1 MNKSQKNTLGV
12 GLTLLM
18 ICFLYFILSQRK
30 EVLSFD
36 LVPAMNESV
45 LISVKSDSA
54 NLALID
60 SESVEMTENSVLTDS
75 LSTTDYNDST
85 SSRRVL
91 LVGDSQLEGLRLP
104 VYNYCKWNNLN
115 LVASIVWYGSTS
127 KQWGTSDT
135 LEYFI
140 NRYKPSFVF
149 IALGLNELFVNDLE
163 KRNEYV
169 TNIINKLSKK
179 GVGYY
184 WIGPAAWKADK
195 GIVSVLSERNGNR
208 FFDSSKLVLERAEDG
223 RHPSRG
229 AAWAWM
235 EEVSKDIS
243 AKGILNMMARG
254 DRSSKSAGSPF
265 ILLSK

>member
-1 MNKSQKNTLGV
+1 MNVSQKNTLGV

-18 ICFLYFILSQRK
+18 ICFLFFMLSQRE
-30 EVLSFD
+30 EVLSVD

-45 LISVKSDSA
+45 LISVKGDITH
-54 NLALID
+54 LAVVD
-60 SESVEMTENSVLTDS
+60 SEIIELSENSVL
-75 LSTTDYNDST
+75 LDST
-85 SSRRVL
+85 LTIQDEDSASSRRVL

-115 LVASIVWYGSTS
+115 LVSSVVWYGSTS

-135 LEYFI
+135 LEHFI
-140 NRYKPSFVF
+140 DKYKPAFVF

-163 KRNEYV
+163 KRKEYV
-169 TNIINKLSKK
+169 KSIKNKLTQK

-195 GIVSVLSERNGNR
+195 GIVSILSELNENR
-208 FFDSSKLVLERAEDG
+208 FFDSSKLTLERAEDG

-229 AAWAWM
+229 AAWVWM
-235 EEVSKDIS
+235 EEVSKDVS
-243 AKGILNMMARG
+243 AKGIVNLMGRG
-254 DRSSKSAGSPF
+254 DRSSKCVGSPF